1 MIEQEQK
8 NNNNNNQ
15 ISQNLSNLIN
25 EYLVHFLKV
34 RELYFRI
41 ENKAIT
47 EEGFTEDSIDTLLYE
62 KFKEAIKINSCTNN
76 NTDTIDT
83 NTNTSTKT
91 NNKDKDNFPLHFQH
105 FQ

>member
-1 MIEQEQK
+1 MNDNN

-15 ISQNLSNLIN
+15 ISQNLSNLIY
-25 EYLVHFLKV
+25 EYLLHFLKV

-62 KFKEAIKINSCTNN
+62 KFKEAIKIKIKSCTTNT
-76 NTDTIDT
+76 TDTIDT